1 MPPVTAG
8 TGWMMVPHERNIG
21 PRRAMPSYRCLFYG
35 PSNRLIR
42 AELVDLPDDRSAC
55 ERARYL
61 LDRWPGAYEVIEF
74 WEA

>member
-1 MPPVTAG
+1 
-8 TGWMMVPHERNIG
+8 
-21 PRRAMPSYRCLFYG
+21 MPSYRCLFYG

-42 AELVDLPDDRSAC
+42 AELVDLPDDRAAC

-74 WEA
+74 WEGDRIVCHQEAQIC